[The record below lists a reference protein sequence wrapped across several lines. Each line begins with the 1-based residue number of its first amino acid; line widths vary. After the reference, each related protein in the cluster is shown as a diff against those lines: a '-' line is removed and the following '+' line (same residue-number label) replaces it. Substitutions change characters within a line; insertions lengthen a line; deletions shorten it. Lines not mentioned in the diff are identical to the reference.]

1 MGKKKDRI
9 VYSISVADIQDVAD
23 EELERELTPEEV
35 KWVENRVGDY
45 ISWYDAIAL
54 AINEMVAKQNTDNN
68 LTSSSDQYQFG
79 DMVS

>member
-68 LTSSSDQYQFG
+68 LTSSSD
-79 DMVS
+79 

>member
-54 AINEMVAKQNTDNN
+54 TINEMIAKKNTDNN
-68 LTSSSDQYQFG
+68 LTSPSD
-79 DMVS
+79 

>member
-9 VYSISVADIQDVAD
+9 VYSISVADIQEVAD
-23 EELERELTPEEV
+23 EELERKLTLEEV

-54 AINEMVAKQNTDNN
+54 AINEMIAKQNAGND
-68 LTSSSDQYQFG
+68 LTSSSD
-79 DMVS
+79 